1 MPQKRFASLADKRVQ
16 DAIAKYQD
24 VAKRKANLKLA
35 QEQRK
40 FNLEGVKGTNQQAH
54 DDFVSRLQE
63 AKTKATRNVNQQSAK
78 TQEQLN
84 ELVGGVHKEGLPSG
98 ILNKLGYVLAAAPA
112 ARLVSGAGTFM
123 GVPGAGLAA
132 SALNWP
138 AIGAA
143 AVGPLTRL
151 GYTSQQQAL
160 KKLATAP
167 RSAEMKAAAQ
177 QIRQQLPQIGGLG
190 GYLKAR
196 TGDVYGPGEDDSE
209 E

>member
-1 MPQKRFASLADKRVQ
+1 M
-16 DAIAKYQD
+16 
-24 VAKRKANLKLA
+24 
-35 QEQRK
+35 
-40 FNLEGVKGTNQQAH
+40 
-54 DDFVSRLQE
+54 
-63 AKTKATRNVNQQSAK
+63 
-78 TQEQLN
+78 
-84 ELVGGVHKEGLPSG
+84 
-98 ILNKLGYVLAAAPA
+98 AAAPA
-112 ARLVSGAGTFM
+112 ARIVSGAGSFM

-167 RSAEMKAAAQ
+167 RSEEMKAAAQ
-177 QIRQQLPQIGGLG
+177 QIRQNLPQIGGLG

-196 TGDVYGPGEDDSE
+196 TGEGYAPDESE
-209 E
+209 EE